1 MQIDTTDEQPDSGTR
16 ILPLMSDPGNHRML
30 IEWLDDH
37 PTYESVDATGGI
49 EESVFDVC
57 VLDKGAFQEHL
68 DQLRA
73 KKKEAAPVL
82 LPYLLLLPEA
92 DSDIIDSD
100 AGQLADNVVTD
111 MIDEIVGLPIK
122 QAELHWRVTA
132 LLRLRNQSLTL
143 REREQELERQVDLFE
158 KAQDIANVGAWEY
171 YIGAEHGWWTEEAR
185 RIHALPED
193 TTVSPELS
201 LQYYHPDDR
210 PVIEEAFEKAVEEG
224 EPYDLELR
232 LIDAK
237 ENQRWVRTRAEPQY
251 EDGELTRVR
260 GTIQDITERKE
271 RERDLQRIKQAV
283 EAAGHSIY
291 ITDTNGTI
299 EYVNPAFEE
308 VTGYTQSEA
317 VGETPK
323 ILDAGKMSDD
333 YFEELW
339 DTILAGDAWKEEI
352 INRRKNGEIYTARQ
366 TIAPVTEGGDIHAFV
381 AIQED
386 ITERILRRER
396 LARRTQAIDDAPIGI
411 TISDPDQEDNPL
423 IYVNDA
429 FEELTGYTREEVLG
443 ENCRFLQG
451 ENTDSDRVARMRQ
464 AIDAKEPITIEL
476 KNYRKDGSEFW
487 NHLDIAPV
495 RDDAG
500 EVVNYIG
507 FQQDVSGRKERQ
519 RQLGIIDRALRHNLR
534 NSINL
539 IQGHAQT
546 IQSETSGE
554 IAASAEQ
561 IADESDELLDIGEKE
576 RQITELL
583 QEEPTQ
589 MEFDIADSLDDIAS
603 SLGSRYPEA
612 EIAIDCAEEVTVK
625 VSSRFRQAI
634 RELMTNAIVH
644 NDSSSPE
651 VTVNVMQTDE
661 RVRIGISDTGPAIPE
676 IEKELLAVET
686 EPTPLEHASGFGL
699 WLVKLIVT
707 RSGGTLTIEENS
719 PVGNLVR
726 IDLPRST

>member
-1 MQIDTTDEQPDSGTR
+1 MQIDTTAEQLDSGTR
-16 ILPLMSDPGNHRML
+16 ILPLVSDPGNRRML
-30 IEWLDDH
+30 IEWLDEH
-37 PTYESVDATGGI
+37 PTYESVDATEGI

-73 KKKEAAPVL
+73 KKTEAAPVL

-100 AGQLADNVVTD
+100 AGQLADNIVTD
-111 MIDEIVGLPIK
+111 TIDEVVGLPMK

-143 REREQELERQVDLFE
+143 REHEQELERQVDLFE
-158 KAQDIANVGAWEY
+158 KAQDIAKVGAWEY
-171 YIGAEHGWWTEEAR
+171 DIGAEHGWWTEEASR
-185 RIHALPED
+185 LHGLPED
-193 TTVSPELS
+193 TTASPELS

-210 PVIEEAFEKAVEEG
+210 PIIEDAFEKAIEEG

-237 ENQRWVRTRAEPQY
+237 ETQKWVRTRAEPQY
-251 EDGELTRVR
+251 EDGELIRVR

-271 RERDLQRIKQAV
+271 REWDLQRIKQAV
-283 EAAGHSIY
+283 ESADHSIY
-291 ITDTNGTI
+291 ITDTDGTI
-299 EYVNPAFEE
+299 KYVNPAFEE

-323 ILDAGKMSDD
+323 ILDSGEMSDD
-333 YFEELW
+333 YFERLW
-339 DTILAGDAWKEEI
+339 DTILAGNAWNEEI
-352 INRRKNGEIYTARQ
+352 INRRKNGDTYTARQ
-366 TIAPVTEGGDIHAFV
+366 TITPVTEGDDIHAFV

-386 ITERILRRER
+386 ITEHILRRER

-411 TISDPDQEDNPL
+411 TISDPDQEDNPM

-429 FEELTGYTREEVLG
+429 FEEITGYTREEVLG

-451 ENTDSDRVARMRQ
+451 KNTDSDRVARIRQ
-464 AIDAKEPITIEL
+464 AIEAKEPITIEL
-476 KNYRKDGSEFW
+476 RNYRKDGSEFW

-495 RDDAG
+495 RDADD

-534 NSINL
+534 NRINV
-539 IQGHAQT
+539 IQAHAEM

-561 IADESDELLDIGEKE
+561 ITDVSDKLLDIGEKE
-576 RQITELL
+576 RQITKLL
-583 QEEPTQ
+583 QEEPRQ
-589 MEFDIADSLDDIAS
+589 MEFDIADNLDDIAS
-603 SLGSRYPEA
+603 SLRSRYPEA
-612 EIAIDCAEEVTVK
+612 EIAIDCAEEVTVQ
-625 VSSRFRQAI
+625 VSSRFQKAI
-634 RELMTNAIVH
+634 SELMTNAIVH

-651 VTVNVMQTDE
+651 VTVDVTQTDE
-661 RVRIGISDTGPAIPE
+661 RVRIGISDNGPAIPE
-676 IEKELLAVET
+676 IEKELVAVEE
-686 EPTPLEHASGFGL
+686 EPTPLEHANGFGL
-699 WLVKLIVT
+699 WFVKLIIK
-707 RSGGTLTIEENS
+707 RSGGTITFEENS
-719 PVGNLVR
+719 PVGNIVR
-726 IDLPRST
+726 IDLPR